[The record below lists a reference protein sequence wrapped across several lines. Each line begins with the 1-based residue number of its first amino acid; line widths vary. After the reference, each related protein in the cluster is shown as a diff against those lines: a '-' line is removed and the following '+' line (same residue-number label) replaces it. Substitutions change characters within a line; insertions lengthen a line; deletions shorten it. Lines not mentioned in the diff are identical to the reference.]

1 MTVRIAK
8 QPVNIREKLSEL
20 ERPIGLKGSEL
31 LRAETAQE
39 ARELVG
45 AGRKNLVINGAMRVA
60 QRGTSGTGSGYT
72 SVDRFKLSTSSGDV
86 TLSQGSLTSGSPYDK
101 GFRNFLRVT
110 NTSTTA
116 ATNGYRELDYS
127 VEAQDLANSGWV
139 ISNSN
144 SHATISFWVR
154 SSVSQR
160 FYMYIRCVDGTTKS
174 YTFPFDTI
182 ANTWV
187 KVEQTIPGD
196 STLTVN
202 NDNGQGLLIRF
213 VVHYGTTYTGSG
225 ATNNVWRVTGS
236 DYTQD
241 MSTSFALTAGATFD
255 VTGLQLEAGKNA
267 TEFEHRSYGEEL
279 ALCQRY
285 CIVYGGAERRH
296 LGIGGMYTSTAVN
309 ITLSTPTT
317 MRAQPV
323 LTKVLNGNSQ
333 WLEVYVGAFG
343 TNSNATIEM
352 GEGGSTNN
360 FRLYCTGAHSGSTA
374 GYAAWV
380 QILAGAKLI
389 LNAEL

>member
-1 MTVRIAK
+1 M
-8 QPVNIREKLSEL
+8 
-20 ERPIGLKGSEL
+20 
-31 LRAETAQE
+31 
-39 ARELVG
+39 
-45 AGRKNLVINGAMRVA
+45 
-60 QRGTSGTGSGYT
+60 
-72 SVDRFKLSTSSGDV
+72 
-86 TLSQGSLTSGSPYDK
+86 
-101 GFRNFLRVT
+101 T
-110 NTSTTA
+110 NTSTTT

-160 FYMYIRCVDGTTKS
+160 FYMYIRCVDGTAKS

-285 CIVYGGAERRH
+285 FQYFPAGAIGRWNNATQCE
-296 LGIGGMYTSTAVN
+296 LGAQYPVPMRT
-309 ITLSTPTT
+309 TPTT
-317 MRAQPV
+317 TVNPNDAVCNLFRMGITVNQSTISSVNNAYMNASGGV
-323 LTKVLNGNSQ
+323 LIVNVS
-333 WLEVYVGAFG
+333 
-343 TNSNATIEM
+343 ATS
-352 GEGGSTNN
+352 STP
-360 FRLYCTGAHSGSTA
+360 SA
-374 GYAAWV
+374 GDLAAYDPDGDSHC
-380 QILAGAKLI
+380 IFLS
-389 LNAEL
+389 AEL